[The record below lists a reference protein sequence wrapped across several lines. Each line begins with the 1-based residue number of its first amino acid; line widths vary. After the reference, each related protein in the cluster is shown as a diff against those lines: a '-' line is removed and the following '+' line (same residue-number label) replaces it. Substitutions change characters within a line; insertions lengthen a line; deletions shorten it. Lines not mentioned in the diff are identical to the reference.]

1 MRLLISPAKKMRE
14 EDFLAPAGEPLFL
27 HRAGRLLE
35 ALRAMPYPELKK
47 LLACSD
53 VIARQNYQR
62 YQAMDLARAFT
73 PALLA
78 YEGIQYQYM
87 APGLFTQPQ
96 FDYVKE
102 HLRILSGFYGLLR
115 PLDPVAP
122 YRLEMQ
128 ARLAVD
134 GCKNLYQFW
143 GDALARGAGA
153 GDGPGGQS
161 GLPGVRQSGAAP
173 FTAGDPVP
181 HLRVRPKDRGQAGG
195 KGCLRE
201 DGPGGDGALPGG
213 APGPVPG
220 GDAGLRPPGLS
231 LLPEGSDEDTYV
243 FLQEGKP

>member
-14 EDFLAPAGEPLFL
+14 EDFLAPEGEPLFL

-47 LLACSD
+47 LLACND
-53 VIARQNYQR
+53 AIAQVNYQR

-128 ARLAVD
+128 VEK
-134 GCKNLYQFW
+134 GVYVKM
-143 GDALARGAGA
+143 ARGEM
-153 GDGPGGQS
+153 
-161 GLPGVRQSGAAP
+161 VRFLAERQARSPEAMQA
-173 FTAGDPVP
+173 F
-181 HLRVRPKDRGQAGG
+181 DRLGY
-195 KGCLRE
+195 RF
-201 DGPGGDGALPGG
+201 
-213 APGPVPG
+213 
-220 GDAGLRPPGLS
+220 S
-231 LLPEGSDEDTYV
+231 PEGSDEDTYV